1 MTSSDKDYRFMAT
14 NDLILGPLV
23 NKVKELHVYSIVEAL
38 CDHMMSDK
46 EQLRD
51 MSSLALKTVIN
62 ELPSSSTS
70 LVGNICKRVT
80 DKLSEAIVKFQ
91 DDVSIQL
98 EALDILG
105 DLLSR
110 FGSLLVSF
118 HPQMIE
124 ALLPQLSS
132 PRLAVRKRTIVAL
145 SYLVISCSP
154 SIYAKLMNYL
164 IDELSKNKSTS
175 MTRTYIQCISA
186 ISRQAGHKFGEYLE
200 RVMPLVI
207 QYVAVNDDEL
217 REYCISACDSFTLRC
232 PKEITLHLPV
242 VRRASA
248 KCLEAVISTRHEM
261 LMDFYKTVSPMLISR
276 FKEREENVKVDI
288 FNAYISL
295 LRQTKPSVSLV
306 IDPDAMEQEEG
317 TISMLKQQVPSL
329 VKAVHRQMR
338 EKSIKTR
345 QGCFALLSELINV
358 YPGAL
363 THHIPAL
370 IPGIQFSLGDK
381 NSSSNMKIETLAFV
395 NCLLQYHSG
404 EIFHSYIKDI
414 LPPIVT
420 CVGDPFYKITSEAL
434 LVLQQIV
441 KVIRPLD
448 QPSSFD
454 FTVYT
459 GDLYHC
465 TLARLKAADLDQEVK
480 ERAISTMGQI
490 ITHLGDHLQSE
501 LGTCFPIFLDRL
513 RNEITR
519 LTTVKALTKIAS
531 SPLRIDLKSILAE
544 SFPILGS
551 FLRKNQRALKL
562 ATLTLLDALVNNYY
576 TSITPPMLEKVDQPS
591 SFDFTVYTGDL
602 YHCTLARLKAAD
614 LDQEVKE
621 RAIST
626 MGQII
631 THLGDH
637 LQSELGTC
645 FPIFLDRLRNEITR
659 LTTVKALTKIAS
671 SPLRI
676 DLKSILAESFPI
688 LGSFLRKNQRALKLA
703 TLTLLDALVN
713 NYYTSI
719 TPPMLEKVLIELPGL
734 VTETDLHVAQLSLTL
749 LTSIATLHKE
759 SLRNFVQAFM
769 PCILNLVKSPLLQ
782 GGALKSMQDLFEAIV
797 KVEVA
802 GLSYKNLLTEI
813 LDPIFMTHSPNIHKQ
828 AYHSMAKC
836 VAALT
841 ITQPGEAFGVVNKF
855 LMEIQASRSPAAHS
869 FSLLAIGEIGKHTD
883 LSHIPNLKEA
893 VVESFG
899 STSEEVKSA
908 ASYSLGHLS
917 CGNLQEHLP
926 FVLAEI
932 ENNPKRQYLL
942 LHSLKEIINFQSKS
956 EEGVKVLQGY
966 VGHIWDQ
973 LFQHAEC
980 QEEGTRNVVAE
991 CLGKLTL
998 INPSQLLPKLQE
1010 ALRNNSPMMRTT
1022 VVTAIK
1028 FTISDQP
1035 SPIELLSQL
1044 DLNVRRVALVAFN
1057 SAAHNK
1063 PSLKELVYEVEM
1075 GPFKH
1080 PVDDGLDIRKAAFEC
1095 MYTILET
1102 CLDRID
1108 IYVFLEHVESG
1119 LKDHYDIKMLT
1130 YLMLARLAHLCPQ
1143 AVLQRLD
1150 RLIEPVRTTVTSKV
1164 KANSVKQ
1171 EYEKQDELKRSAMRA
1186 ISALLAITDAD
1197 KNPQLNDFM
1206 NQIRA
1211 TADLKELYDS
1221 IQKDSCTYNEASM
1234 DLS

>member
-1 MTSSDKDYRFMAT
+1 MIMMTRMTVRWIWMTRMRRRKMT
-14 NDLILGPLV
+14 NTQMMMTCHGRSGAPLG
-23 NKVKELHVYSIVEAL
+23 SAW
-38 CDHMMSDK
+38 S
-46 EQLRD
+46 R
-51 MSSLALKTVIN
+51 
-62 ELPSSSTS
+62 
-70 LVGNICKRVT
+70 
-80 DKLSEAIVKFQ
+80 
-91 DDVSIQL
+91 
-98 EALDILG
+98 
-105 DLLSR
+105 LSR
-110 FGSLLVSF
+110 
-118 HPQMIE
+118 P
-124 ALLPQLSS
+124 AT
-132 PRLAVRKRTIVAL
+132 R
-145 SYLVISCSP
+145 CSWT
-154 SIYAKLMNYL
+154 
-164 IDELSKNKSTS
+164 STKP
-175 MTRTYIQCISA
+175 C
-186 ISRQAGHKFGEYLE
+186 RQ
-200 RVMPLVI
+200 
-207 QYVAVNDDEL
+207 
-217 REYCISACDSFTLRC
+217 S
-232 PKEITLHLPV
+232 HLQV
-242 VRRASA
+242 Q
-248 KCLEAVISTRHEM
+248 K
-261 LMDFYKTVSPMLISR
+261 
-276 FKEREENVKVDI
+276 REENVKVDI
-288 FNAYISL
+288 FHAYIAL

-306 IDPDAMEQEEG
+306 VDPDAMEQEES
-317 TISMLKQQVPSL
+317 TISMLKLQVPSL
-329 VKAVHRQMR
+329 VKAIHRQMR

-345 QGCFALLSELINV
+345 QGCFSVLSELINV

-370 IPGIQFSLGDK
+370 IPGIHFSLGDK

-395 NCLLQYHSG
+395 HCLLQYHSG
-404 EIFHSYIKDI
+404 EIFHPYIKDI
-414 LPPIVT
+414 LPPVVT

-434 LVLQQIV
+434 LVLQQMV
-441 KVIRPLD
+441 KVIRPLN

-562 ATLTLLDALVNNYY
+562 ATLTLLDALVNNYFS
-576 TSITPPMLEKVDQPS
+576 SITPQ
-591 SFDFTVYTGDL
+591 
-602 YHCTLARLKAAD
+602 
-614 LDQEVKE
+614 
-621 RAIST
+621 
-626 MGQII
+626 
-631 THLGDH
+631 
-637 LQSELGTC
+637 
-645 FPIFLDRLRNEITR
+645 
-659 LTTVKALTKIAS
+659 
-671 SPLRI
+671 
-676 DLKSILAESFPI
+676 
-688 LGSFLRKNQRALKLA
+688 
-703 TLTLLDALVN
+703 
-713 NYYTSI
+713 
-719 TPPMLEKVLIELPGL
+719 MLEKVLIELPAL
-734 VTETDLHVAQLSLTL
+734 VSETDLHVAQLTLTL
-749 LTSIATLHKE
+749 LTSIATLHKD
-759 SLRNFVQAFM
+759 SLRNFIQAFM

-797 KVEVA
+797 KAEAA
-802 GLSYKNLLTEI
+802 GLNYQDLLTQ
-813 LDPIFMTHSPNIHKQ
+813 LLAPLVSTQAATIHKQ

-841 ITQPGEAFGVVNKF
+841 LTQPGEAVGVVNQF
-855 LMEIQASRSPAAHS
+855 LLDIQSPRSPTVHS
-869 FSLLAIGEIGKHTD
+869 FSLLAIGEIGRHND

-899 STSEEVKSA
+899 SVSEEVKSA

-917 CGNLQEHLP
+917 CGNLQEYLP
-926 FVLAEI
+926 FVLTEI

-942 LHSLKEIINFQSKS
+942 LHSLKEIITIQSKS
-956 EEGVKVLQGY
+956 PEGVKVLQGY
-966 VGHIWDQ
+966 VSHIWDQ
-973 LFQHAEC
+973 LFQHTEC

-998 INPSQLLPKLQE
+998 INPSQLLPKLQD
-1010 ALRNNSPMMRTT
+1010 ALRSNSPMMRTT

-1035 SPIELLSQL
+1035 SSIDCLLRSCIGDFLSMLQDS

-1063 PSLKELVYEVEM
+1063 PSLVRDLLPSILPQLYNETKIRKELVYEVEM

-1186 ISALLAITDAD
+1186 
-1197 KNPQLNDFM
+1197 
-1206 NQIRA
+1206 
-1211 TADLKELYDS
+1211 
-1221 IQKDSCTYNEASM
+1221 C
-1234 DLS
+1234 